1 MDRFRHMSQIF
12 KCSTLLSKD
21 VVRLPPCVN
30 DFGEFL
36 ASTSDN
42 LREAA
47 GNSIAGYSLSSLE
60 QYIPICLIQTV
71 RIVATGNGLPA
82 GFIIS
87 LNGIESLD
95 RSGSVLYRDLKGA
108 TQFENSFWD
117 EDIAADSFE
126 YSASFIALMEWD
138 MDEVSNYLNLCVVL
152 NILINPHVHI
162 LLCGTHVL
170 FSMFVSDFNYS

>member
-1 MDRFRHMSQIF
+1 MSQIF
-12 KCSTLLSKD
+12 KSSTLLSKD

-36 ASTSDN
+36 ATISDS

-47 GNSIAGYSLSSLE
+47 GNTIAGYSLSSLE

-126 YSASFIALMEWD
+126 YSASFIAMMEWD
-138 MDEVSNYLNLCVVL
+138 MDEVSTCYLNLCLAL
-152 NILINPHVHI
+152 NNVISLHVHYVEWNST
-162 LLCGTHVL
+162 THVS
-170 FSMFVSDFNYS
+170 FFMFRSNFNYS